1 MAQEEL
7 LRNKIIKILLA
18 KSINFLKIK
27 NQLIF
32 NKKLLIAYLAC
43 IQGLKDGTNSDV
55 QVGF

>member
-18 KSINFLKIK
+18 KSINLKK

-32 NKKLLIAYLAC
+32 NKKSLIAYLAC